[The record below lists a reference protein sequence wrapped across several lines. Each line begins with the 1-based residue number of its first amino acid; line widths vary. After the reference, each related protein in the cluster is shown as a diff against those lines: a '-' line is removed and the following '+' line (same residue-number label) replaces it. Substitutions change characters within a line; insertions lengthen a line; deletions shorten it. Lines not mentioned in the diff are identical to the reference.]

1 MPEVV
6 VVDYDKYLPELNR
19 TEWYVLEDER
29 DFYTKYEALMITG
42 EILKNITICLFKD
55 TVKRLVEEKGCKYI
69 GVGFH
74 HV

>member
-6 VVDYDKYLPELNR
+6 DTRYLPDLNTR
-19 TEWYVLEDER
+19 EWYVLEDSR
-29 DFYTKYEALMITG
+29 SDSTKYEALMTTG
-42 EILKNITICLFKD
+42 EVLKNITLCRFKD
-55 TVKRLVEEKGCKYI
+55 TVKRLVEEKVCKYI

>member
-1 MPEVV
+1 MPE
-6 VVDYDKYLPELNR
+6 VVDYDKYLPDLKR
-19 TEWYVLEDER
+19 TEWYVLED
-29 DFYTKYEALMITG
+29 DKDYYTKYEALMTTG
-42 EILKNITICLFKD
+42 EVLKNITICRFKD

>member
-6 VVDYDKYLPELNR
+6 DTRHLPDLNTR
-19 TEWYVLEDER
+19 EWYVLEDDR
-29 DFYTKYEALMITG
+29 DYYTKYEALMTTG
-42 EILKNITICLFKD
+42 EVLKNITICRFKD
-55 TVKRLVEEKGCKYI
+55 TVKRLVEERGCKYI

>member
-6 VVDYDKYLPELNR
+6 DTRHLPDLNTR
-19 TEWYVLEDER
+19 EWYVLED
-29 DFYTKYEALMITG
+29 DGDYYTKYEALMTTG
-42 EILKNITICLFKD
+42 EVLKNITICRFKD
-55 TVKRLVEEKGCKYI
+55 TVKRLVEERGCKYI

>member
-6 VVDYDKYLPELNR
+6 DTRHLPDLNTR
-19 TEWYVLEDER
+19 EWYVLEDDR
-29 DFYTKYEALMITG
+29 GDYTKYEALMTTG
-42 EILKNITICLFKD
+42 EVLKNITICRFKD
-55 TVKRLVEEKGCKYI
+55 TVKRLVEERGCKYI

>member
-6 VVDYDKYLPELNR
+6 DTRHLPDLNTR
-19 TEWYVLEDER
+19 EWYVLEDGR
-29 DFYTKYEALMITG
+29 DYYTKYEALMTTG
-42 EILKNITICLFKD
+42 EVLKNITICRFKD
-55 TVKRLVEEKGCKYI
+55 TVKRLVEEKVCKYM

>member
-6 VVDYDKYLPELNR
+6 DTRHLPDLNTR
-19 TEWYVLEDER
+19 EWYVLEDDR
-29 DFYTKYEALMITG
+29 DYYTKYEALMTTG
-42 EILKNITICLFKD
+42 EVLKNITICRFKD
-55 TVKRLVEEKGCKYI
+55 TVRKLVEERGCEYI

>member
-6 VVDYDKYLPELNR
+6 DTRHLPDLNTR
-19 TEWYVLEDER
+19 EWYVLEDDR
-29 DFYTKYEALMITG
+29 DYYTKYEALMTTG
-42 EILKNITICLFKD
+42 EVLKNITICRFKD
-55 TVKRLVEEKGCKYI
+55 TVKRLVEERGAKYL

>member
-6 VVDYDKYLPELNR
+6 DTRHLPDLNTR
-19 TEWYVLEDER
+19 EWYVLEDDR
-29 DFYTKYEALMITG
+29 DYYTKYEALMTTG
-42 EILKNITICLFKD
+42 EILKNITLCRFKD
-55 TVKRLVEEKGCKYI
+55 TAKRLVEERGCKYI